1 MAPRVSP
8 LPVLDPEV
16 LPDIAPDDAAHTAPA
31 RGWLIIVHNDDH
43 HTFNYVIDV
52 LVGVLGL
59 SKTEALAKS
68 LEVHFRGSA
77 IVAGPMS
84 RYEADGLVAKMR
96 SFGPDHYML
105 RELKAKGLS
114 TDPLHVSLEPAS

>member
-16 LPDIAPDDAAHTAPA
+16 QPDIAPDDAAHTAPA

-52 LVGVLGL
+52 LVGVLAL
-59 SKTEALAKS
+59 SRLEALEKS
-68 LEVHFRGSA
+68 LEVHFKGCA

-96 SFGPDHYML
+96 SFGPDHYMPK
-105 RELKAKGLS
+105 EAKAKGLS
-114 TDPLHVSLEPAS
+114 TDPLRVSVEPAA